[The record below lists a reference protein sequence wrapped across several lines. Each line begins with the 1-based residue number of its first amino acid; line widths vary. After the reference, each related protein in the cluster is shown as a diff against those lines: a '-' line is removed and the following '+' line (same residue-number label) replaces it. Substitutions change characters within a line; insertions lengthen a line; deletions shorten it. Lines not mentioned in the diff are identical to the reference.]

1 MSRSSCLLLKNLGL
15 VSSKEKQVRM
25 LNSFLYGAGK
35 AYHIKEITKGSYFYP
50 KEDGQGEISTI
61 ARPLKDGE
69 LVREALVSSLTSLL
83 NLISLL
89 RLNGYFWTGYGD
101 RVASCAVSSHDETDT
116 SNLRKCCFAQPL

>member
-1 MSRSSCLLLKNLGL
+1 
-15 VSSKEKQVRM
+15 M

-61 ARPLKDGE
+61 ARPLEDGE
-69 LVREALVSSLTSLL
+69 LVREALVSSLTGLL

-89 RLNGYFWTGYGD
+89 RLNGYFWMGYD
-101 RVASCAVSSHDETDT
+101 DWVASCTIPSHDETDT